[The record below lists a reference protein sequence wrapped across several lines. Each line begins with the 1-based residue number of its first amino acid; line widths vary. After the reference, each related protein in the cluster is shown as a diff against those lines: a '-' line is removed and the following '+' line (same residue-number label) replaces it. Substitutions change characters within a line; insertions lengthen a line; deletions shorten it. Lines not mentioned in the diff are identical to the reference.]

1 MQDPTMFKMVS
12 EQVGVGETA
21 RREMQMRKLIA
32 SGALMAAAN
41 ALADEV
47 NPGPDAEG
55 AAVVVAA
62 LLAASAG
69 AALLV
74 WLCRARSRTGGS
86 AARGRELRE

>member
-1 MQDPTMFKMVS
+1 MQDPTILKIAS
-12 EQVGVGETA
+12 EQVDETA
-21 RREMQMRKLIA
+21 RRELQMKKLIA
-32 SGALMAAAN
+32 SGVLMAATN

-74 WLCRARSRTGGS
+74 WLCRARSRNGGC
-86 AARGRELRE
+86 AARGGELRE